1 VSRYREQIAAALRA
15 VTIRG
20 STRYA
25 WLGRL
30 SRQLPAS
37 QRKALNALEQ
47 RAYLVA
53 CLREELYSSFYCH
66 GRPVTARWGEP
77 EPLSADPRLEDSL
90 SQANTGSGGWQ
101 PGWMVQRIE
110 GAEAVVATDRLRAR
124 VAIADCKSAS
134 DAIRAGDAV
143 SIRLPKELPD
153 HSPGFYTA
161 VCETPSGL
169 VPSASVIRVYWNID
183 DSGARTLVRELT
195 TLLNARAVPF
205 RLKVA
210 DHPARLRRCDAAVLY
225 LPIHNFAEL
234 RGPLG
239 DVAIT
244 LKGLLGRHIPAFT
257 LELAPGVG
265 LAEDR
270 GDAGSFGV
278 RRCALLA
285 DGLVRAHERG
295 VSAAQARLAEVAACF
310 AEADVLIDAPYLE
323 PSLAGRHVL

>member
-1 VSRYREQIAAALRA
+1 MSRYREQIAAALRA
-15 VTIRG
+15 VTLRG
-20 STRYA
+20 STRYV

-37 QRKALNALEQ
+37 QRRALNALEQ
-47 RAYLVA
+47 RAYLAA
-53 CLREELYSSFYCH
+53 CLREELYLSFYCH

-77 EPLSADPRLEDSL
+77 EPLSADPRLEESL

-101 PGWMVQRIE
+101 RGWIIQRVE
-110 GAEAVVATDRLRAR
+110 GEELVVATDRLRAR

-134 DAIRAGDAV
+134 NAIRAGDAV

-161 VCETPSGL
+161 VCETPSDL
-169 VPSASVIRVYWNID
+169 MPSASIIRVYWNID
-183 DSGARTLVRELT
+183 DTGAPTLVRALT

-210 DHPARLRRCDAAVLY
+210 DHPSRLKRCDAAVLY
-225 LPIHNFAEL
+225 VPIDTFAEL
-234 RGPLG
+234 REPLG

-244 LKGLLGRHIPAFT
+244 LKGQLGRHIPAFT

-265 LAEDR
+265 LAEDP

-278 RRCALLA
+278 RRC
-285 DGLVRAHERG
+285 GLVAEGIVRAHEHG
-295 VSAAQARLAEVAACF
+295 VSDAQARLAEVAACF
-310 AEADVLIDAPYLE
+310 DEADVLIDAPYLE